1 MSSLR
6 LQQVPRSRAKKHQP
20 AVLLQPHRNPN
31 TDYLAAPKNVKNK
44 KGKGKGRRKD
54 TQDKAALHTAPCKT
68 EQHSIDTMPNVGAQA
83 PMWMF

>member
-1 MSSLR
+1 MEKGTEATMSSLR

-44 KGKGKGRRKD
+44 KGKG
-54 TQDKAALHTAPCKT
+54 
-68 EQHSIDTMPNVGAQA
+68 
-83 PMWMF
+83 